1 MTMAMWTKRF
11 LFGRPRRRL
20 AGVLVGALLIAGCAL
35 GRVIVAYHVTIQIET
50 RAAESEPWRTGP
62 GEIVTEPPHKWE
74 ANQFPS
80 YLFQEKFFVAGIGTG
95 TEGPVL
101 YALNK
106 SQDRLCLRMDEA
118 RMASNFAK
126 ELVPLRALGPFW
138 PVHAFFDLKY
148 EQRIEVRRQGR
159 QQPPP
164 MCLAPGQ
171 SLITAFEIDTH
182 ALFPSG
188 HMFDVAWPE
197 GVPELTSRGVG
208 NWFVLE
214 FPIERGGIRTYYKFT
229 LTARD
234 SKARPLRT

>member
-1 MTMAMWTKRF
+1 MAMWTKRF
-11 LFGRPRRRL
+11 LFGRPRRL
-20 AGVLVGALLIAGCAL
+20 AGFLVGVLLIAGCAL
-35 GRVIVAYHVTIQIET
+35 GRVIVAYHVTIQVET
-50 RAAESEPWRTGP
+50 RAGESEPWQAGL
-62 GEIVTEPPHKWE
+62 GEIVTEIPAKWR

-80 YLFQEKFFVAGIGTG
+80 YLYRDKFFDAGIGAG
-95 TEGPVL
+95 TEGAAL

-106 SQDRLCLRMDEA
+106 SPDRLCLRMDEA
-118 RMASNFAK
+118 RIASSFAK
-126 ELVPLRALGPFW
+126 ELVPLRAYGPFW
-138 PVHAFFDLKY
+138 PVRWAFDLNN
-148 EQRIEVRRQGR
+148 EQRIAVRKQGL
-159 QQPPP
+159 QQPPA

-171 SLITAFEIDTH
+171 SLTSAFEIDTR

-234 SKARPLRT
+234 SRARPLKT